1 MYLDLNSKGDSDHGE
16 EARRQEGRKERN
28 AQEGN
33 AQEVVAAAAPSPK
46 EIAMAGM
53 KGSVQ
58 AGTKIG
64 GGSKRGPGL
73 SLKTDMKNLVGA
85 KTAPKAARKRV

>member
-1 MYLDLNSKGDSDHGE
+1 
-16 EARRQEGRKERN
+16 
-28 AQEGN
+28 
-33 AQEVVAAAAPSPK
+33 
-46 EIAMAGM
+46 MAGM

-64 GGSKRGPGL
+64 GASKRGPGL
-73 SLKTDMKNLVGA
+73 SLKSDMKNLIGA